1 MSLTDQLVD
10 ALNFAGEEDN
20 DLNKKK
26 DASLTVSSAPSGI
39 SAAKEL
45 INAKKQQAEMLEDI
59 VLFNVNAKKPQPR
72 FDPFV
77 QQISDSGDT
86 TAAPTYWKT
95 PKVKGPKPI
104 SNATKKKREKGEAY
118 QDKLNEKFIS
128 KGHRAQRMNNMK
140 SMY

>member
-10 ALNFAGEEDN
+10 ALNFAGEEAN
-20 DLNKKK
+20 DFKEGSPSS
-26 DASLTVSSAPSGI
+26 SLPAGT

-45 INAKKQQAEMLEDI
+45 IKAKKQQAEMLEDI
-59 VLFNVNAKKPQPR
+59 VLFNVNAKKPQAK

-77 QQISDSGDT
+77 QQISDST
-86 TAAPTYWKT
+86 TSAPTYWKSSK
-95 PKVKGPKPI
+95 PKGEKPI

-118 QDKLNEKFIS
+118 QDKLSEKFIS
-128 KGHRAQRMNNMK
+128 KGHRAQRLNNMK